1 MADINTRFKDLG
13 CGLMFCIPLI
23 MWLFPSIR
31 LPGILM
37 LIFLFFYFAARY
49 SELQHRGANNSTGTG
64 RQRLGIRHSVFGV
77 LTDSYGNSRDTVA
90 RIQYSKLNISKAGEE
105 IHVALMCLL
114 GYVTGEGRKTAMEEE
129 VFVNAV
135 ISSFLDADTEKLRE
149 AFARG
154 KSSDTIPYREIYFLK
169 RSLNGG
175 EDLNVVLGYLA
186 RIIQADGNVSSE
198 ELSRIRTV
206 GKSLGLYEAEI
217 DSFFYLDANAYT
229 PAPVIRTPAGNHV
242 ETGNYAETATGTSEN
257 SSGTPVGYGKAMR
270 ILGLKQKSTN
280 EQITAR
286 YKQLMQKY
294 NLHDC
299 RNGMRR
305 VEYTRKREQLT
316 KAYEAVRKMRRF

>member
-49 SELQHRGANNSTGTG
+49 SELQHRDANNSTGTG

-105 IHVALMCLL
+105 IHGALMCLL

-135 ISSFLDADTEKLRE
+135 ISSFLDADNEKLRE

-217 DSFFYLDANAYT
+217 DSFFTL
-229 PAPVIRTPAGNHV
+229 
-242 ETGNYAETATGTSEN
+242 
-257 SSGTPVGYGKAMR
+257 MR
-270 ILGLKQKSTN
+270 
-280 EQITAR
+280 
-286 YKQLMQKY
+286 MP
-294 NLHDC
+294 
-299 RNGMRR
+299 
-305 VEYTRKREQLT
+305 TRPPL
-316 KAYEAVRKMRRF
+316 